1 MILYIVRAVAYE
13 VPYYGGRARGRRR
26 PQAPTLTE
34 RADGRK
40 RALSLSG
47 TSGSGSEEQEALE
60 KRRSLDLDDTDEL
73 TEEGREWD

>member
-1 MILYIVRAVAYE
+1 MLLYIVRAVAYE
-13 VPYYGGRARGRRR
+13 IPYYGGRARGRRR

-34 RADGRK
+34 RADGTK

-60 KRRSLDLDDTDEL
+60 KRKSLDLDETVEL
-73 TEEGREWD
+73 TEEGRKSD